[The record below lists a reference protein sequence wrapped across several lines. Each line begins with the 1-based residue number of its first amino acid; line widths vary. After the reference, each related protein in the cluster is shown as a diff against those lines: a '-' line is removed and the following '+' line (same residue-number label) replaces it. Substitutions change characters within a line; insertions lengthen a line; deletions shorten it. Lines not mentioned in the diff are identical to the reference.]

1 MAAIEKWK
9 PTGKMSLLTLAGF
22 QNNCLRVRDPIV
34 KWDFSITTTPRVSRF
49 SNAFYKDSIIFIAP
63 SGHSAHNGLERSL
76 GSLVVLFNRKSLQPG
91 VFKREKRQLKTWGI
105 WVFIMTGQ
113 ADIDNSRPSF
123 RSMLNTEI
131 YLERLLNYFQQIY
144 SDHLQVTISELNLF
158 ETKMFE
164 PRLTFWTMDKL
175 SLKEN
180 C

>member
-1 MAAIEKWK
+1 MKTWTDYSCQNEQNDSINLKLDLAMAAIEKWK

-76 GSLVVLFNRKSLQPG
+76 GSLVVLFNRKSLHPG
-91 VFKREKRQLKTWGI
+91 FFKREKRQLKMSGI
-105 WVFIMTGQ
+105 L
-113 ADIDNSRPSF
+113 SF
-123 RSMLNTEI
+123 HDDR
-131 YLERLLNYFQQIY
+131 
-144 SDHLQVTISELNLF
+144 
-158 ETKMFE
+158 
-164 PRLTFWTMDKL
+164 RLTIRAHLFVR
-175 SLKEN
+175 